1 MKRLIKKILKPII
14 WLFFYKRK
22 SVFDKKFQKWLFEL
36 ILSDYVD
43 FRMFHHLYRL
53 DIIPPTWEIKGLDR
67 ENFRAKLLDF
77 NIGYLVVPK
86 ADDQSFIENLEKWI
100 SNKSKYWIIPSEG
113 FLNIMIFCLGLG
125 FIIEDKQYKIADKI
139 KKNMPDEKLS
149 DIALAFCNGLNKELK
164 DNREQLLNPFEW
176 QKLYTQSQYH
186 EPFDNPM
193 EILSYL
199 IYDSNVLVSDL
210 LIKLNPKLRVAAL
223 NNLILPKQQYE
234 KDYLTQIIN
243 SDNDR
248 EVGFLSLLFFR
259 YRENL
264 PNWMN
269 EEFITLFLNK
279 YWVSILPY
287 FINQTFGD
295 NMIKVQTP
303 IILEYRRILSSFLI
317 SIQESDRLVSIL
329 KWPNDWVAL
338 SNWIESLHSSESQ
351 NELSKSFYCNMAESY
366 FENLDISTKEIF
378 ENDLNH
384 KSIINITINDI
395 GKPSSI
401 LIYSY
406 ILLGFINMD
415 ITRQENVN
423 SKLKTVLFRLKELL
437 YGGYTSNHIAVEL
450 IDRFLY
456 LITCSENLTDLT
468 SEHKKSIKKIQGQIE
483 KIVLYPYVKHRE
495 SEEIFWDKNYEPNY
509 YSNLALHYLNER
521 LKGTNPIVT
530 NLKNKINGMSCSSWG
545 N

>member
-43 FRMFHHLYRL
+43 FRMFHDLNRL

-67 ENFRAKLLDF
+67 ENYRAKLLDF
-77 NIGYLVVPK
+77 NIGYLVVSK

-100 SNKSKYWIIPSEG
+100 PNKSKYWIIPSEG
-113 FLNIMIFCLGLG
+113 FLNIVIFCLGLG
-125 FIIEDKQYKIADKI
+125 FIIEDEQYKIADKI
-139 KKNMPDEKLS
+139 KKNIPDKKLS

-164 DNREQLLNPFEW
+164 DNREQLLTPFEW

-186 EPFDNPM
+186 ERFNNPM

-199 IYDSNVLVSDL
+199 IYDSNVQVSDL
-210 LIKLNPKLRVAAL
+210 LIKLNPKLRIAAL

-234 KDYLTQIIN
+234 KDYLTQVIN

-248 EVGFLSLLFFR
+248 EIGFLSLLFFR
-259 YRENL
+259 YKDTL

-269 EEFITLFLNK
+269 EELITLFLDK
-279 YWVSILPY
+279 HWESILPY

-295 NMIKVQTP
+295 NIIKIQTP
-303 IILEYRRILSSFLI
+303 IILEYRRVISSFLI

-351 NELSKSFYCNMAESY
+351 NELSKSFYCNIAESY

-384 KSIINITINDI
+384 KSIINITIKDI
-395 GKPSSI
+395 GKPSSTF
-401 LIYSY
+401 IYSY

-415 ITRQENVN
+415 IARQENN
-423 SKLKTVLFRLKELL
+423 LSKLKTILFRLKELL

-456 LITCSENLTDLT
+456 LLTCSENLTDLT
-468 SEHKKSIKKIQGQIE
+468 SEHKTSIIKIRGQIE

-495 SEEIFWDKNYEPNY
+495 SEGIFWDKNYEPNY
-509 YSNLALHYLNER
+509 YSNLALHYLNEG
-521 LKGTNPIVT
+521 LKGTNPIIT
-530 NLKNKINGMSCSSWG
+530 KLKNKINGMSSSSWG